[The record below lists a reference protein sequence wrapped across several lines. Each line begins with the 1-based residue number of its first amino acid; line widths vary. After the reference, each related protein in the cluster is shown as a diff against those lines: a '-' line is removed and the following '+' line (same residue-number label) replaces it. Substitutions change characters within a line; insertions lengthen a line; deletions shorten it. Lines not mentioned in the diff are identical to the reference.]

1 MKKSFTL
8 RNFFKDRA
16 YLISLCIKLG
26 RAKSKRDIKYSI
38 LQRKYQNLIKDN
50 YKLSMKNYSLETKT
64 YGLINENKSLKK
76 DLKISNATLSVTVNE
91 LRKYK

>member
-1 MKKSFTL
+1 M
-8 RNFFKDRA
+8 
-16 YLISLCIKLG
+16 SLCIKLG
-26 RAKSKRDIKYSI
+26 RAKSKKDIEYSI

-50 YKLSMKNYSLETKT
+50 HKLSMKNYLLETKT
-64 YGLINENKSLKK
+64 YELINENKSLKK